1 MWLKFKISKLNDIF
15 PSHCFLCI
23 QSLHTF
29 WCWDDAKLFLDVLF
43 RLNYSQNELRKIYA
57 QDPLKI
63 SSHWFSEQ
71 NSILKAYHYELSF
84 ISPLTRDV
92 KNSIGI
98 ISIIN
103 ILRQPINFLRVFL
116 TKSVPPEIL
125 GAGIGKIHFTHAL
138 ELKWYYKS
146 KKLHLQHP
154 SKSNHPKKKQK
165 TRFCKNC
172 SENNEVKF

>member
-1 MWLKFKISKLNDIF
+1 MIF
-15 PSHCFLCI
+15 F
-23 QSLHTF
+23 LHTVSCAF
-29 WCWDDAKLFLDVLF
+29 SHFIHSGVEMMLSYFSMFSFDSTIHKTIHC
-43 RLNYSQNELRKIYA
+43 KIYA

-138 ELKWYYKS
+138 GLKWYYKS

-165 TRFCKNC
+165 
-172 SENNEVKF
+172 